1 MIGLKVKDI
10 MSKDA
15 VTADKREPVM
25 NVINLLLKYDIGA
38 VLITDGGDSPYGIVT
53 QRDIMECVS
62 LKPEKY
68 RELTAADIARTSLV
82 TVEPELDAILAFAIM
97 KINLINRLPVVS
109 DGRIRGMITYRDIT
123 NVLKESFDSLE
134 VSHKNLKEKMKVDF
148 LTGVYNKGYMDEELS
163 YFIERSILTGVSFTL
178 LLIDIDNF
186 KDINDTYG
194 HVCGDMILNGAAQ
207 TLVEKSRNVS
217 IVGRFGGDEFI
228 IIVPYSDYNSS
239 AYMAERLRMALEER
253 AFSYEGTEVRVTA
266 SIGLIEWTYGIKSG
280 EEMLRL
286 ADNCLYEAKRSGKNR
301 VSVCGLD
308 IIKDKPVFVEA
319 LKTNTL

>member
-15 VTADKREPVM
+15 VTADRREPVL
-25 NVINLLLKYDIGA
+25 NVINLLLRYDIGA
-38 VLITDGGDSPYGIVT
+38 VLITDGNAAPFGIVT

-62 LKPEKY
+62 LNPVNY
-68 RELTAADIARTSLV
+68 RVLTAGDIARTGLI

-97 KINLINRLPVVS
+97 KMNLINRLPVVS
-109 DGRIRGMITYRDIT
+109 DGQIRGMITYRDIT
-123 NVLKESFDSLE
+123 NVLKESFEALA
-134 VSHKNLKEKMKVDF
+134 VSHKDLKEKMKVDF

-163 YFIERSILTGVSFTL
+163 YYIERSILTGVSFTL
-178 LLIDIDNF
+178 LLVDIDNF
-186 KDINDTYG
+186 KKINDTYG
-194 HVCGDMILNGAAQ
+194 HVCGDVILKGAAQ

-217 IVGRFGGDEFI
+217 IVGRFGGDEFM

-253 AFSYEGTEVRVTA
+253 AFSYDGREVRVTA
-266 SIGLIEWTYGIKSG
+266 SIGLVEWTIGIKNC
-280 EEMLRL
+280 EEILRL
-286 ADNCLYEAKRSGKNR
+286 TDNCQYEAKRAGKNR

-308 IIKDKPVFVEA
+308 IIKDKAVFGET
-319 LKTNTL
+319 LKANTL